1 MKSPFKFLDS
11 FTKDDKEIFFGRDKE
26 TEELYHNP
34 HCSFFCKII
43 KKSVDNSC
51 FYQQLQSAEN
61 VLLRLS
67 AITL

>member
-1 MKSPFKFLDS
+1 MGVDSNVLFLS
-11 FTKDDKEIFFGRDKE
+11 GEGITF
-26 TEELYHNP
+26 NP

>member
-1 MKSPFKFLDS
+1 MHNTQIQRIKDLLTLKKIVTLEEIKSYL
-11 FTKDDKEIFFGRDKE
+11 
-26 TEELYHNP
+26 NP